1 MCEETRIGA
10 DLFRLPT
17 NVVDWNDEKRRKRQQ
32 KKQEGKEE
40 PRKEVSKVNRK
51 KRKKTL

>member
-17 NVVDWNDEKRRKRQQ
+17 NVVDWNDEKRRKKQQ
-32 KKQEGKEE
+32 KNKKE
-40 PRKEVSKVNRK
+40 RKNRE
-51 KRKKTL
+51 KRCQK